1 MRRASRR
8 RADFMKL
15 SLWEAIMAMTGR
27 FRVFVSVFLVVLPAV
42 VRAEVAGAAEPEA
55 AAVERTI
62 RASIGWAIQKDKQL
76 LFDSVAQDADFF
88 IFHPDSRSTIVGFE
102 SFRKLVEEVFM
113 NPKFKATDFQLK
125 DLRIRFAKAG
135 GTAWFSALL
144 DDHGEWDG
152 RPTGWDDARWTGVL
166 EKRDGRW
173 VIVQMHFSLATD
185 RAPAAKPKEETK

>member
-1 MRRASRR
+1 MIEWIRMVA
-8 RADFMKL
+8 FL
-15 SLWEAIMAMTGR
+15 GVILVIFPSL
-27 FRVFVSVFLVVLPAV
+27 P
-42 VRAEVAGAAEPEA
+42 RAEASGAEVET
-55 AAVERTI
+55 AAVERTV
-62 RASIGWAIQKDKQL
+62 RASIGWALQKDKQL
-76 LFDSVAQDADFF
+76 LYDSVAQDADFF

-125 DLRIRFAKAG
+125 DLRIHFAKAG

-185 RAPAAKPKEETK
+185 RAPAAKAKEETK